1 MKIVATYVCV
11 IKFKCPREQNMS
23 TIRQRERE
31 RERERER
38 VYGQD
43 NRPDVFVRYFL
54 RHDALNQ
61 L

>member
-31 RERERER
+31 R

-54 RHDALNQ
+54 HDALNQ